1 MSDPAAPTPRDS
13 TERGEDGFR
22 NRGGEVTRTEAF
34 FDAAFAFAVTLMV
47 ISIDEIPKSS
57 VELLRAL
64 KSVPA
69 FGASFLLITLFWRGH
84 ADWSRRYG
92 INDNYSQRLALALV
106 FLVLIFVYPLRMVFS
121 SFFSWITDGVLPAD
135 LRFAGADEV
144 RLMFLVFAV
153 AFGSMGTMMVL
164 LYRHAWSQRSAIGL
178 DPAETLGTR
187 YNLLRWLMLPAFS
200 LISIGLTVTIPEV
213 PGQGWLLALPGLVF
227 FGLHV
232 LQAIIG
238 QRHRRR
244 LAQLRST

>member
-1 MSDPAAPTPRDS
+1 MSDPAASILLDSARRDD
-13 TERGEDGFR
+13 DGFR
-22 NRGGEVTRTEAF
+22 DRGGEVTRAEAF

-57 VELLRAL
+57 AELLLAL
-64 KSVPA
+64 KSIPA

-84 ADWSRRYG
+84 SDWSRRFG
-92 INDNYSQRLALALV
+92 LNDRYSQRLALALV

-121 SFFSWITDGVLPAD
+121 SFFSWITDGALPAD
-135 LRFAGADEV
+135 LRFAEADDV

-153 AFGSMGTMMVL
+153 AFGSMGAMMVA
-164 LYRHAWSQRSAIGL
+164 LYRHAWSQRNAIGL
-178 DPAETLGTR
+178 DPVETLGTR
-187 YNLLRWLMLPAFS
+187 YILLRWLMLPVFS
-200 LISIGLTVTIPEV
+200 LISIGLTVSIPEM

-232 LQAIIG
+232 LQALIG
-238 QRHRRR
+238 QRHRRT